1 MPDIFISDLKD
12 EKEEV
17 KKEAVKAPKTPTV
30 EPKTKAVLE
39 STKGHPHKLFS
50 AFYLWPEKV
59 DFETKE
65 EEEKVVLLLRRH
77 LITNVG
83 WIVMTI
89 AMILAPMVITRFLI
103 LDFLPGNYK
112 FIAVLGWYMITT
124 AYTLEQFL
132 DWYFNVYIVTTERVI
147 DIDFVNL
154 IYKEVSDAD
163 INKIQDV
170 TYKMGGVIRTMFNYG
185 TVLIQTAGEVENF
198 DFEDVPNPTK
208 VTSIL
213 QDLRL
218 EEERE
223 DHPGALG

>member
-12 EKEEV
+12 EKS
-17 KKEAVKAPKTPTV
+17 KAAVQ
-30 EPKTKAVLE
+30 PKTKTQLE
-39 STKGHPHKLFS
+39 SAESHSHNPLA
-50 AFYLWPEKV
+50 AFHLWPEKV

-65 EEEKVVLLLRRH
+65 DEEKVVLLLRRH

-83 WIVMTI
+83 WILMAIVMV
-89 AMILAPMVITRFLI
+89 LAPMVITRFPI
-103 LDFLPGNYK
+103 LDFLPGNFR
-112 FIAVLGWYMITT
+112 FIAVLFWYMITT
-124 AYTLEQFL
+124 AYILEQFL
-132 DWYFNVYIVTTERVI
+132 NWYFNVYIVTTERVI
-147 DIDFVNL
+147 DIDFINL
-154 IYKEVSDAD
+154 IYKEVSDAE

-198 DFEDVPNPTK
+198 EFEDVPNPAK
-208 VTSIL
+208 ITSIL

-223 DHPGALG
+223 NHPGALG